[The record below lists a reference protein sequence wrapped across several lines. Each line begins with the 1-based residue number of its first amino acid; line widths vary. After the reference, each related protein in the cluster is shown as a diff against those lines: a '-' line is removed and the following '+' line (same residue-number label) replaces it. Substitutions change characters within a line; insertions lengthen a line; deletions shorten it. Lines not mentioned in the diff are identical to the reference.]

1 MKILLL
7 FLSLGISA
15 LPSHSQTFQEW
26 WNQKKTQQKYLAE
39 QIAALQAYGR
49 VLKEGYEVVSQGLDL
64 IRSITGEDM
73 ALHQTHF
80 TSFSTINPHLRDH
93 HAIEKT
99 SLLYAEINQ
108 LNQLVPN
115 KYFRQFLFTD
125 AEEKFILQIVQGL
138 KEDSDQLFESQQNL
152 LAKDLLNL
160 NDTDRMEQL
169 TQIQLQMQK
178 IHAAALQLF
187 QDCQSLGY
195 SRQRAIQAL
204 EQRKKIHVH

>member
-7 FLSLGISA
+7 FLSLGLSA

-26 WNQKKTQQKYLAE
+26 WNQKETQQKYLAE
-39 QIAALQAYGR
+39 QIAALQAYGG
-49 VLKEGYEVVSQGLDL
+49 VLKEGYEVVSHGLDL
-64 IRSITGEDM
+64 VKNITGEDM

-93 HAIEKT
+93 HTIEKT
-99 SLLYAEINQ
+99 SLLYAEISQ
-108 LNQLVPN
+108 LNQLLPT
-115 KYFRQFLFTD
+115 KYFQQFHFTEV
-125 AEEKFILQIVQGL
+125 EEKFILQVVQGL
-138 KEDSDQLFESQQNL
+138 QEDSDQLFESQQNL
-152 LAKDLLNL
+152 LSRDLLNL

-169 TQIQLQMQK
+169 TQIQLLMQE
-178 IHAAALQLF
+178 IHAVALQLF

-204 EQRKKIHVH
+204 EQRKKFHVH